1 MADIEISSNGKRKCP
16 VSFSNLSQ
24 REAERI
30 LGFQFIDF
38 YDSQIEIERFITTTA
53 PQELKKTM
61 FDRLIACIV
70 SEGFPVATIHPMN
83 ESVVKAN
90 VGLILQ
96 SMVSYSKL
104 TMNRNDLRLVR
115 EKQISSKDQQVRGNM
130 DLVLMQTINL
140 EADRYIFVVE
150 AKRDALESGLTQL
163 LLALKCMWDVNN
175 DNKMVYGGHLDSVP
189 IGPFSYRSH

>member
-96 SMVSYSKL
+96 AMVAYAQR
-104 TMNRNDLRLVR
+104 TMDRDDFILFIRTKAND
-115 EKQISSKDQQVRGNM
+115 D
-130 DLVLMQTINL
+130 
-140 EADRYIFVVE
+140 
-150 AKRDALESGLTQL
+150 
-163 LLALKCMWDVNN
+163 
-175 DNKMVYGGHLDSVP
+175 
-189 IGPFSYRSH
+189 